1 MEPEDIV
8 GLITKKLKSQRD
20 EGKSIN
26 RTQET
31 SYRDQ
36 SDVKSR
42 GRTSENKYYASETAP
57 LRTISGSRERE
68 RDRHC
73 DTMPVMVGNS

>member
-8 GLITKKLKSQRD
+8 GLITKKLKNQRD
-20 EGKSIN
+20 EGKSN
-26 RTQET
+26 GRTQDK

-36 SDVKSR
+36 SDQKSR
-42 GRTSENKYYASETAP
+42 DRTSENKYYATETAP

-73 DTMPVMVGNS
+73 ETMVVGNS